1 MLRRIPLGETWNL
14 RDLGG
19 YPAAEGRATVWERIL
34 RSDNPLGLSEADE
47 RWLLER
53 NITTVLDLRSEG
65 EMKRRPSGLRDRPG
79 FTYIP
84 CPVDGGERLPGREA
98 DVGRGY
104 FETLD
109 RKESIRKVLQMVADA
124 PGGVLFHCAAGKDR
138 TGLIAALLLLNAGV
152 SRADT
157 VADYQV
163 SGTYLKKF
171 VAYLRTVVSDFDPWA
186 GQSRAEYLELCLDL
200 LEEKYG
206 SVEQYLLA
214 AGLSAGTLEHLRIKL
229 TEG

>member
-19 YPAAEGRATVWERIL
+19 YPTAGGCATVWERML
-34 RSDNPLGLSEADE
+34 RSDNPLGLSGADE
-47 RWLLER
+47 RWLWSE
-53 NITTVLDLRSEG
+53 ILRRSWICAVKG
-65 EMKRRPSGLRDRPG
+65 SWSGAPPGLRDRPG

-84 CPVDGGERLPGREA
+84 CPVEGGERLPRAEA

-186 GQSRAEYLELCLDL
+186 GQSERSIWCCVWTFWRRSTDRWSSICLPRACLP
-200 LEEKYG
+200 G
-206 SVEQYLLA
+206 RWSICV
-214 AGLSAGTLEHLRIKL
+214 SS
-229 TEG
+229 